1 MNTHKF
7 KKDLG
12 YRGYIFSRDIKGNFI
27 PQRVQNL
34 VIKDFCKRKNLFFKL
49 SSAEYIMENS
59 FLMLKSILKDVKL
72 IDGVVFYSIEMLPS
86 KKKLR
91 EDILNNLIKNKK
103 KIFFALEE
111 IEINHI
117 KAIKKIDML
126 INIKDAYMK
135 DNLIKK
141 NKSLFKY

>member
-59 FLMLKSILKDVKL
+59 FLMLRSILKDVKL

>member
-1 MNTHKF
+1 M
-7 KKDLG
+7 
-12 YRGYIFSRDIKGNFI
+12 FSREIKGNFI

-59 FLMLKSILKDVKL
+59 FLMLKSMLKDIKL
-72 IDGVVFYSIEMLPS
+72 IDGVVFYSIEMLPL

-91 EDILNNLIKNKK
+91 EDILNNFIKNKK
-103 KIFFALEE
+103 NIFFALEE
-111 IEINHI
+111 IEINQI
-117 KAIKKIDML
+117 NDIKKINML
-126 INIKDAYMK
+126 LNIKNGHMK
-135 DNLIKK
+135 DDLIKK

>member
-1 MNTHKF
+1 M
-7 KKDLG
+7 
-12 YRGYIFSRDIKGNFI
+12 FSREIKGNFI

-59 FLMLKSILKDVKL
+59 FLMLKSMLKDIKL

-91 EDILNNLIKNKK
+91 EDILNNFIKNKK
-103 KIFFALEE
+103 NIFFALEE
-111 IEINHI
+111 IEINQI
-117 KAIKKIDML
+117 NDIKKINML
-126 INIKDAYMK
+126 LNIKNGHMK
-135 DNLIKK
+135 DDLIKK

>member
-1 MNTHKF
+1 M
-7 KKDLG
+7 
-12 YRGYIFSRDIKGNFI
+12 FSREIKGNFI

-59 FLMLKSILKDVKL
+59 FLMLKSMLKDIKL

-91 EDILNNLIKNKK
+91 EDILNNFIKNKK

-111 IEINHI
+111 IEINQI
-117 KAIKKIDML
+117 NAIKKINML
-126 INIKDAYMK
+126 LNIKNGHMK
-135 DNLIKK
+135 DDLIKK
-141 NKSLFKY
+141 NKYLFKY

>member
-103 KIFFALEE
+103 KIFFSLEE

>member
-59 FLMLKSILKDVKL
+59 FLMLRSILKDVKL

-126 INIKDAYMK
+126 INIKDGYMK